1 MPVVSLHQKSKSSK
15 VMAKTQNVQNEQVTQ
30 EELYNDF
37 LGQAEKMLEGKSSAE
52 VLAGQMLQQHN
63 LVMQINELRERIN
76 KPKDLLTLKEAADFL
91 GFSQS
96 YTYKMV
102 HEGMLPCFKP
112 FGKVIYFERA
122 ELEAV
127 LRTNRMAT
135 VDEITAKAEG
145 YIMNNPI

>member
-1 MPVVSLHQKSKSSK
+1 MEAKDIKQK
-15 VMAKTQNVQNEQVTQ
+15 KTKCQDPSIDEV
-30 EELYNDF
+30 LS
-37 LGQAEKMLEGKSSAE
+37 QAESLLNEKRP
-52 VLAGQMLQQHN
+52 VDILADMMMENYRLQQ
-63 LVMQINELRERIN
+63 QIDDLKEQIM
-76 KPKDLLTLKEAADFL
+76 KPKNLLTLKEAADFL

-102 HEGMLPCFKP
+102 HDGMLPCFKP

-135 VDEITAKAEG
+135 VDEITSRANG
-145 YIMNNPI
+145 YLMSHPM